1 MLYESSIKTISN
13 DININELNVLK
24 LKDSDG
30 IYLKLKAKAISN
42 LLCINKNNYSVQ
54 EICLD
59 IKCFKI
65 KMIIF
70 YLKSKII
77 KIITIT
83 K

>member
-13 DININELNVLK
+13 DTNINELNVLK

-30 IYLKLKAKAISN
+30 IYRKLKPTPISN
-42 LLCINKNNYSVQ
+42 FLCINKNNYSVQ
-54 EICLD
+54 EICFD